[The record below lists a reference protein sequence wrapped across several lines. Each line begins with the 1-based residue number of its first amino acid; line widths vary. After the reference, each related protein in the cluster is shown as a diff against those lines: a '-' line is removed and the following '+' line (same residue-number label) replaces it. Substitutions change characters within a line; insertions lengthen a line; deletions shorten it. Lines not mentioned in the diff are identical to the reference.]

1 MLRLFCLF
9 QLNPMLTAHFTNIH
23 TTIADLLA
31 NAQREV
37 LVAVAW
43 LTHPLLTGAIADC
56 AKRGCR
62 VAVIINEDDIN
73 ANYCPI
79 DYLQSSGVRMIL
91 HRQAD
96 DSAPIMHH
104 NFCVIDG
111 HTTITGSF
119 NWTIK
124 ATLNNENIVVLQH
137 DTTFA
142 QQYADTFLSLAEQ
155 LGVFLGQGVVLS
167 PLYGFYKQHIELLEA
182 EIAALQATIEQEQQL
197 IRRFEQAYWAKL
209 GYLLRDIAAY
219 EAQIAEREA
228 QRIQKAYAYK
238 AAEEARQRFEQYSQQ
253 ADATEAPRP
262 ALSEEAAQTL
272 RDLLR
277 KIAKKIHPDRYVN
290 DPEKY
295 AQANRLMAEANA
307 AYEAQD
313 FERLQ
318 DLLDLLENGLAFG
331 TDTLPD
337 NLERLQQL
345 ADTLTR
351 RRDELMLELAHIQQ
365 QDTYRAAQSPDWEAF
380 FAAEAVKLE
389 VRLAQLKAE
398 VGRG

>member
-1 MLRLFCLF
+1 
-9 QLNPMLTAHFTNIH
+9 MLTPHFNNIDA
-23 TTIADLLA
+23 TIADLLA

-37 LVAVAW
+37 WVAVAW
-43 LTHPLLTGAIADC
+43 LTHPLLTDAIADC

-79 DYLQSSGVRMIL
+79 DYLQNSGVRVIL
-91 HRQAD
+91 YRQAD
-96 DSAPIMHH
+96 DYAPIMHH
-104 NFCVIDG
+104 KFCVIDG

-119 NWTIK
+119 NWTKK
-124 ATLNNENIVVLQH
+124 ATFNNENIVVLQN

-142 QQYADTFLSLAEQ
+142 QQYVDTFLSLAEQ

-219 EAQIAEREA
+219 EAHIAEREA
-228 QRIQKAYAYK
+228 QRIQKAYARK

-253 ADATEAPRP
+253 AEDTKAPRP
-262 ALSEEAAQTL
+262 ALSEEAADKL
-272 RDLLR
+272 RNLFL
-277 KIAKKIHPDRYVN
+277 KIVKKIHPDRYVN

-313 FERLQ
+313 FDRLQ
-318 DLLDLLENGLAFG
+318 ALLDRLENGLAFD

-351 RRDELMLELAHIQQ
+351 RRDELMLQLAHIRQ
-365 QDTYRAAQSPDWEAF
+365 QDTYLAAQSPDWDAF

-389 VRLAQLKAE
+389 ARLAQVKAE
-398 VGRG
+398 AGKG